1 MNEFDDFFNETI
13 TIEPFIGQDSYGT
26 PSYGAST
33 SYPCRINGSQRQVI
47 DTMGVIRVS
56 KAKINLAGTPVIGPS
71 DRLTLPSGFV
81 PQQPPILVVN
91 PLTDDVGLPHHTE
104 ISV

>member
-13 TIEPFIGQDSYGT
+13 TIEPFTGRDSYGT
-26 PSYGAST
+26 PSYGASV

-56 KAKINLAGTPVIGPS
+56 MSA
-71 DRLTLPSGFV
+71 
-81 PQQPPILVVN
+81 VVRF
-91 PLTDDVGLPHHTE
+91 TISSSSASVG
-104 ISV
+104 